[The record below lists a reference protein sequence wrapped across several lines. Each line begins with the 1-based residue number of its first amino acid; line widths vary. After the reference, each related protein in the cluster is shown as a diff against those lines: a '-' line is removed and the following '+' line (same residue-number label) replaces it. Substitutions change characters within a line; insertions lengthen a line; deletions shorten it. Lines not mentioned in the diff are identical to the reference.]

1 MDISELLNR
10 VSTAIAENNLSTVI
24 DDVQMLVGEIDNLN
38 TNISTLS
45 SQVDELTSNNDTL
58 KNEIEMNRKTIAN
71 LVRQIP
77 VQNSNNLED
86 VSSDDTNYLEIL
98 EGMMKNG

>member
-38 TNISTLS
+38 TNINDLS
-45 SQVDELTSNNDTL
+45 AQVGELTDNNNNL

-86 VSSDDTNYLEIL
+86 ISNDDTNYLEIL
-98 EGMMKNG
+98 EGMMRNG